1 MADQDRR
8 RGERHGAGRVRLSA
22 VISGPDDPVFP
33 VVFTA
38 APVLG
43 LTPAEVAAALDLGY
57 LVTPANRHEFS
68 LAEVATFHLAVGRQ
82 AREHPVVRTA
92 HVPGSF
98 RIPTAPAW
106 AAIQVPRD
114 PVSRGLK
121 VMLALADAG
130 GLDASPLHA
139 WAALGYLV
147 TEQNADLFTPAER
160 EMFHEVR
167 RANTSPGVLLA
178 EALSPVLASA
188 SAAGLEEAMAALPD
202 PAPVRRAL
210 LLLLRDPGLAAGE
223 LTRALDWVADTLG
236 AEAVSAAT
244 EAAAELV
251 GGEEQG
257 AGSGAAGLP
266 GGEPGDARD
275 AAEGEPGDGD
285 LRGQLILTAGLV
297 AVCGAGDPGWLTKT
311 LTDAESDRMDRLY
324 RELLFVLSEHL
335 QQVLA
340 GVLEG
345 RVTPTTLDDALDLP
359 LPVTLPHDP
368 PDGLADHPR
377 MLLDVGMSSVLSA
390 WVAGALA
397 AGCTMD
403 DALDWVSIHQ
413 GPEAAAMAVAM
424 AGTFGASQVRDTPPA
439 NAADLRRGI
448 LPGLV
453 WLVAGMV
460 ALHGEGDPAWLLR
473 VRARLDRDL
482 TSADTESVVTI
493 AGGLLEGRL
502 ADSLAAGGVAPGA
515 VADLLKDLAVVLAP
529 MDRPLLSDDEWVELL
544 AEILVAW
551 VQGALDEASDLPDL
565 MAWVSATAGPGTA
578 QDALALATR
587 LNWVTSGSPA
597 AGTDLRVLLC
607 LASAVCATRGV
618 PPSWLRQF
626 DPPGVA
632 PVSLLGGVGDQLE
645 AWLVGVVE
653 HDPAAAAPVEALIDH
668 LVAELFAEG
677 DVMGDRAVAVA
688 TVLGVTLSWMSGVS
702 GMSKVA
708 ASDLTMGQVLSWVA
722 EAFGA
727 QQAQAASAAGMT
739 FGWVRSPDR
748 FGAQRPQAED
758 LVAGLL
764 YLLAGVVVTHM
775 HGETR
780 WLRDFDLG

>member
-8 RGERHGAGRVRLSA
+8 RGERRGAGRVRLPR
-22 VISGPDDPVFP
+22 VTSGPKDPILP
-33 VVFTA
+33 VLFTA

-57 LVTPANRHEFS
+57 LVTPANRHEFTV
-68 LAEVATFHLAVGRQ
+68 AEGATFHLAVARQ
-82 AREHPVVRTA
+82 EREHPVVRAA
-92 HVPGSF
+92 HVPGPF
-98 RIPTAPAW
+98 RTPTVPAR
-106 AAIQVPRD
+106 AGAQVPPD
-114 PVSRGLK
+114 PVSRALR

-130 GLDASPLHA
+130 DLDPSPLHA

-147 TEQNADLFTPAER
+147 TEQNAALFTPAER
-160 EMFHEVR
+160 EMFDEVR
-167 RANTSPGVLLA
+167 RANTSPGILLA
-178 EALSPVLASA
+178 EVLSSILDGSSV
-188 SAAGLEEAMAALPD
+188 AGLEEAIAALPG
-202 PAPVRRAL
+202 PVPVRRAL
-210 LLLLRDPGLAAGE
+210 LLLLRDPGLAAGD

-236 AEAVSAAT
+236 PDAVSAAIV
-244 EAAAELV
+244 AAAALV
-251 GGEEQG
+251 GGEEER
-257 AGSGAAGLP
+257 AASGAAGLR
-266 GGEPGDARD
+266 GGDAADARD
-275 AAEGEPGDGD
+275 AGEGEPGYGD
-285 LRGQLILTAGLV
+285 LRGQLILAAGLV
-297 AVCGAGDPGWLTKT
+297 AVCGAGDPGWLTRI
-311 LTDAESDRMDRLY
+311 LTDAESERTDRVY
-324 RELLFVLSEHL
+324 RELLVVLGEHL
-335 QQVLA
+335 QRVLA
-340 GVLEG
+340 GVLDG
-345 RVTPTTLDDALDLP
+345 HVTPSTLDDALDLP
-359 LPVTLPHDP
+359 LPVTLPNEP
-368 PDGLADHPR
+368 PDALGDHPR
-377 MLLDVGMSSVLSA
+377 MLLDVGMSSVLSG

-397 AGCTMD
+397 VGCTMD

-413 GPEAAAMAVAM
+413 GPEAAAMAVAI

-439 NAADLRRGI
+439 DAAGLRRGI

-460 ALHGEGDPAWLLR
+460 ARHGEGDPVWLLR
-473 VRARLDRDL
+473 VRARLDRNL
-482 TSADTESVVTI
+482 MGADTESVVTV
-493 AGGLLEGRL
+493 AGGQLEVCL

-515 VADLLKDLAVVLAP
+515 VQDLLRDLAVVLATWDGP
-529 MDRPLLSDDEWVELL
+529 RLSDDEWVELL

-551 VQGALDEASDLPDL
+551 VEGALDGASDLTDE
-565 MAWVSATAGPGTA
+565 VSWLADTAGPGTA
-578 QDALALATR
+578 QDALALAAR
-587 LNWVTSGSPA
+587 LNWVPSGSAA

-607 LASAVCATRGV
+607 LASAVCATRGM

-626 DPPGVA
+626 DPPGVV
-632 PVSLLGGVGDQLE
+632 PVSLLVGVGDHLE

-668 LVAELFAEG
+668 LVAQFFAEG
-677 DVMGDRAVAVA
+677 DVVGDRAVAVA

-702 GMSKVA
+702 GMSRVS
-708 ASDLTMGQVLSWVA
+708 ASEMTMGEVLSWVA

-727 QQAQAASAAGMT
+727 QQAQAASAAGVT

-748 FGAQRPQAED
+748 FGAQRPQAEE